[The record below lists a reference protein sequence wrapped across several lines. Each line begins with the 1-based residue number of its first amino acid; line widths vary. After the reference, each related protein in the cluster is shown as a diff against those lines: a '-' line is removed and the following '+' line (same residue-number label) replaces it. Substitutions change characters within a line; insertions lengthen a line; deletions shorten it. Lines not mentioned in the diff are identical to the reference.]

1 MPAGAACDGT
11 SASNSKRLRP
21 SIDLD
26 QRLASRFLHR
36 RPGTREPPMSIE
48 FIIIIA
54 GISAAFAVF
63 AVTLCWA
70 DLQTRDLS
78 K

>member
-1 MPAGAACDGT
+1 
-11 SASNSKRLRP
+11 
-21 SIDLD
+21 
-26 QRLASRFLHR
+26 
-36 RPGTREPPMSIE
+36 MSIE
-48 FIIIIA
+48 FIIVIA
-54 GISAAFAVF
+54 GISAAFAAF

>member
-1 MPAGAACDGT
+1 
-11 SASNSKRLRP
+11 
-21 SIDLD
+21 
-26 QRLASRFLHR
+26 
-36 RPGTREPPMSIE
+36 MSIE
-48 FIIIIA
+48 FIIIIG
-54 GISAAFAVF
+54 GISAAFAIF

>member
-1 MPAGAACDGT
+1 LIWINA
-11 SASNSKRLRP
+11 SAPGSCTLR
-21 SIDLD
+21 
-26 QRLASRFLHR
+26 A
-36 RPGTREPPMSIE
+36 GTRESPMSIE
-48 FIIIIA
+48 FIIIIG
-54 GISAAFAVF
+54 GISAAFAIF